1 MSEIVIDV
9 NYIKHWILENLTEEE
24 LASLYQQKAELDK
37 KELNDLIMNHSYVI
51 DRENVIKIEIFWND
65 GGYSFITY
73 PVKFFND
80 NPVIK
85 LLCMYL
91 NEEKEELSFDINY
104 EDGGKIALLKEM
116 LVEEGL
122 AFYYQDNGMCSY
134 IEDINIIKY
143 GNQGTAHLMQIP
155 TFEMLEKINPIYTKE
170 YVIEY
175 LYSLLKE
182 YMKE

>member
-1 MSEIVIDV
+1 MSKIIIDT
-9 NYIKHWILENLTEEE
+9 NYINPWILENLSEEE
-24 LASLYQQKAELDK
+24 LFMLYQQKAELDK

-65 GGYSFITY
+65 GGYAFTTY
-73 PVKFFND
+73 SVKFFND

-91 NEEKEELSFDINY
+91 NEEKELSFDINY

-116 LVEEGL
+116 LMEEGL
-122 AFYYQDNGMCSY
+122 AIYGEMDSY
-134 IEDINIIKY
+134 IEDINIVKY

-155 TFEMLEKINPIYTKE
+155 SFEMLEKINPIYTKE

-175 LYSLLKE
+175 LHSLIKE

>member
-1 MSEIVIDV
+1 MSKIIIDT
-9 NYIKHWILENLTEEE
+9 NYINPWILENLSEEE
-24 LASLYQQKAELDK
+24 LFMLYQQKAELDK

-65 GGYSFITY
+65 GGYAFTTY
-73 PVKFFND
+73 SVKFFND

-91 NEEKEELSFDINY
+91 NEKKELSFDINY
-104 EDGGKIALLKEM
+104 EDVGKIPLLKEM
-116 LVEEGL
+116 LMEEGL
-122 AFYYQDNGMCSY
+122 DFNCQNYSY
-134 IEDINIIKY
+134 IENIFIFKY
-143 GNQGTAHLMQIP
+143 DEQGIAHLMQIP

-175 LYSLLKE
+175 LHSLIKE